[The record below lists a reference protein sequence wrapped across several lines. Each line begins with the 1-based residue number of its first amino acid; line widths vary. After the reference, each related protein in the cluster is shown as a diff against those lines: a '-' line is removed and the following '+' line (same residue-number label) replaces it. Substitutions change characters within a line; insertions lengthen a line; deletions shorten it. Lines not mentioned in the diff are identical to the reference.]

1 MTNAP
6 FRLGALLYPG
16 FEMLDLFGP
25 LEMFSMLGSQAV
37 TIHTVAERPGPVA
50 AALGPEVGAGP
61 KVVADYGF
69 ADAPALDGL
78 LVPGGFGT
86 VPELA
91 NDALLKFIRERAATA
106 RVVAS
111 VCTGSALLAKAGVL
125 DGRRA
130 TSNKQFFEL
139 ARSQSDRV
147 AWAERARWVEDGP
160 FFTSSGVSAGT
171 DMSLAIIEGLFG
183 TEAAET
189 VMKAAEYTWH
199 RDADDDPFASELN
212 SLVAMLGAAGKD
224 PSSSGR

>member
-1 MTNAP
+1 MTEAP

-25 LEMFSMLGSQAV
+25 LEMFSMLGPQAV
-37 TIHTVAERPGPVA
+37 RIHTVAQQRGPVA

-61 KVVADYGF
+61 CVVAEYGF
-69 ADAPALDGL
+69 DDAPALDGL

-86 VPELA
+86 VPELD
-91 NDALLKFIRERAATA
+91 NDALLNFIRERAASA

-130 TSNKQFFEL
+130 TSNKQVFEL

-147 AWAERARWVEDGP
+147 QWVERARWVEDGP

-171 DMSLAIIEGLFG
+171 DMSLAVIARLFG
-183 TEAAET
+183 GEAAET
-189 VMKAAEYTWH
+189 VVRAAEYTWH
-199 RDADDDPFASELN
+199 RDPDDDPFFSELN
-212 SLVAMLGAAGKD
+212 SLAAMLTAPLDSVPPK
-224 PSSSGR
+224 P

>member
-1 MTNAP
+1 MTNAA
-6 FRLGALLYPG
+6 FHLGALLYPG

-37 TIHTVAERPGPVA
+37 KIHTIAEQPGPVA
-50 AALGPEVGAGP
+50 AAMGTEVGAGP
-61 KVVADYGF
+61 RVVAEHGF
-69 ADAPALDGL
+69 ADAPVLDGL

-86 VPELA
+86 VPELG
-91 NDALLKFIRERAATA
+91 NDALLNFIRERAATA

-139 ARSQSDRV
+139 ARGQSDRV
-147 AWAERARWVEDGP
+147 TWVERARWVEDGP

-171 DMSLAIIEGLFG
+171 DMSLAVIERLFG
-183 TEAAET
+183 SEAAET

-199 RDADDDPFASELN
+199 RDADDDPFAAELN
-212 SLVAMLGAAGKD
+212 SLAAMLGSAGTD
-224 PSSSGR
+224 LSS